1 MDFGRRLAKIREA
14 AGQTQSSLAEAAG
27 LSQSAISQLESGAR
41 HPTYETIRHIA
52 RAMKRPPAYLMGGEL
67 QGLSGSER
75 ALVRRYRTLGE
86 RARRECERLVEDL
99 SAREIGQQKTAA
111 SSRPDRGDAA
121 MR

>member
-14 AGQTQSSLAEAAG
+14 AGHTQSSLADAAG

-52 RAMKRPPAYLMGGEL
+52 KALKLAPAYLMGGDL
-67 QGLSGSER
+67 QGLSGCER
-75 ALVRRYRTLGE
+75 ALVRRYRTLSE

-99 SAREIGQQKTAA
+99 CAREMTQQKAA
-111 SSRPDRGDAA
+111 TTSRPDRGDAA
-121 MR
+121 LR

>member
-14 AGQTQSSLAEAAG
+14 AGHTQSSLAEAAG

-41 HPTYETIRHIA
+41 HPTYDTIRHLA
-52 RAMKRPPAYLMGGEL
+52 KAMKISPAYLMGGDL
-67 QGLSGSER
+67 QGLSGCER
-75 ALVRRYRTLGE
+75 ALLRRYRTLSG

-99 SAREIGQQKTAA
+99 CARETAQQKLPT
-111 SSRPDRGDAA
+111 SSRPDRGDAT

>member
-14 AGQTQSSLAEAAG
+14 AGHTQSSLAAAAG

-52 RAMKRPPAYLMGGEL
+52 RAMKLPPAYFMGGEL
-67 QGLSGSER
+67 QGLSGCER
-75 ALVRRYRTLGE
+75 ALVRRYRTLSE
-86 RARRECERLVEDL
+86 RARRECERFVEDL
-99 SAREIGQQKTAA
+99 CARETAQQKTAT